1 MEWLTYLGDLSSAAL
16 LVVAIWIISVKIIS
30 PMLRSHEKA
39 TERLAKA
46 QEESAEKLKK
56 GLDANTEAVQQSVK
70 QNETII
76 KNHLSTETVR
86 NEAILREMK
95 AVATA
100 IERMNYRHRRYDDSP
115 EQQNPEQNGR

>member
-16 LVVAIWIISVKIIS
+16 LVVAIWIISTRIIS

-46 QEESAEKLKK
+46 QEESAKKLKD
-56 GLDANTEAVQQSVK
+56 GLDANTEAVKQSVK

-76 KNHLSTETVR
+76 KNHLSTENAR
-86 NEAILREMK
+86 NEAILKEMK
-95 AVATA
+95 EVADAV
-100 IERMNYRHRRYDDSP
+100 ERMNYRHRRYD
-115 EQQNPEQNGR
+115 EQNQNPVKTGGE